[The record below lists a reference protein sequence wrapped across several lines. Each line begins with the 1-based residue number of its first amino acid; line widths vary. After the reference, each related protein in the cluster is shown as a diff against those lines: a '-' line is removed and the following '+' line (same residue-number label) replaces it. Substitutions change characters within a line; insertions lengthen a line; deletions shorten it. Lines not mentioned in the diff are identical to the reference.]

1 MKLPL
6 LTLKFSGNLSKLE
19 APFLS
24 DYYRVSLPHIRI
36 SLILGAIFYSAF
48 GILDALLMPE
58 QKSTIWFIRFVIV
71 CPVLF
76 GTLLASFS
84 KSFERYMQPLL
95 AGVFILAGGG
105 IICMIVIAPPP
116 VNYSYYAG
124 LLLVFIWGYTFSRV
138 RFLWA
143 SLAGWVQVV
152 LYEIA
157 AIWISPTPFA
167 VLLSNSFFL
176 ISTNVIGMLACYSI
190 EFYARRDFFL
200 RQQLE
205 IEREITERK
214 QAEEALRESE
224 ERYRGVFAGT
234 PDGIIIHDADGLI
247 LDANEAMAQRL
258 EIPREAILGRHLAEV
273 ITPDNAAN
281 MGKNARSTLAGQSHI
296 FETTYVS
303 ASGKMIPAEVHE
315 RRIQWRKGQAVL
327 SISRD
332 ITERKQA
339 EEALRESEEK
349 YRLIFE
355 NSPLG
360 LLYFDE
366 KGVIVACNDNFVQII
381 GSSQKALIG
390 LNMLNLP
397 DKNMVSTVQKA
408 LNGSTGLYEGAYS
421 SVTAKKTTPVRAL
434 FAPMISQGGHI
445 LGGAGIIEDITER
458 KQAEEAL
465 QQSEERFRSMIQ
477 SLSDIIFI
485 LDGNGQL
492 TYESPSATRILGY
505 QPGYFIGKSPFT
517 HIHPDDLDQVVK
529 ALDEVFRSVNPGIP
543 TEFRARKAD
552 GTWICLEALGNNQFE
567 NPGIQGLVLTVRD
580 ISERKRTEHAL
591 QKSEERYRSLVE
603 NANEAIYVAQDGMI
617 KFVNRAGVEITGYSE
632 QEIISKPFIEF
643 IHPDDR
649 AIVGERY
656 LKRLR
661 GDGLESRYTFRL
673 IAKNGDI
680 KWLELGGALIDFE
693 GKPATLNVVT
703 DITERKRAEEE
714 LQESEER
721 FRSVVEKSLIGIAIV
736 DDAFRYIYVNDEF
749 CNLADY
755 LEQDILGKNFTF
767 LLAEESK
774 AMAAERYQRRQRGE
788 DVPSQY
794 EFLFVQKTGE
804 KRIGEVRSAVYL
816 DSLGKVKSV
825 IQVIDITDRKRAEEE
840 RRILQERL
848 QHADK
853 MEAIGTLAGG
863 IAHDFNHLLMGI
875 QGYASLS
882 LLDLDP
888 SHPHYERLRRIEEQV
903 QSGADL
909 TSQLL
914 GFARGGRY
922 EVNPA
927 DMNEVIEKTSSMFGR
942 TKKEISIH
950 RKQGKDLWSVEVD
963 RGQMEQVFLNLYINA
978 WQAMPGGGEIYLEAQ
993 NVLLNDEQA
1002 LSYSVKPGKYVKI
1015 MVTDTGTGMDEKTRE
1030 RIFDPFFT
1038 TKEMGRGTGLGMA
1051 TVYGIIKGHR
1061 GMIHVYSEPGQGT
1074 TFTIHLPA
1082 SDKEVVTEKAATGKI
1097 VSGTETIL
1105 VVDDEKMVLE
1115 VNRELLEFMGYRVY
1129 TVGSG
1134 QEAISVYMEKRNEI
1148 DLVILDMI
1156 MPGISGAETFDRL
1169 REINPG
1175 IKVLLSSGYSLTGKA
1190 QTIMDRGCNGFLQ
1203 KPFTQEQ
1210 LSSKVREL
1218 LD

>member
-1 MKLPL
+1 MKLHL

-36 SLILGAIFYSAF
+36 SLILGAIFYAAF

-58 QKSTIWFIRFVIV
+58 QKSTIWLIRIVIV
-71 CPVLF
+71 CPTLF
-76 GTLLASFS
+76 GILLASFS

-95 AGVFILAGGG
+95 AVVCILAGGG
-105 IICMIVIAPPP
+105 NICMIVIAPPQ

-124 LLLVFIWGYTFSRV
+124 LMLVSIWGYTFLRI

-143 SLAGWVQVV
+143 SLTGWVQVV

-176 ISTNVIGMLACYSI
+176 ISANVIGMLACYSI

-214 QAEEALRESE
+214 QAEKALRESE

-281 MGKNARSTLAGQSHI
+281 MGKNAQITLAGQSHI

-303 ASGKMIPAEVHE
+303 ASGKTIPAEVHE

-390 LNMLNLP
+390 LNMLNLH

-465 QQSEERFRSMIQ
+465 RESEERFRSMIQ

-603 NANEAIYVAQDGMI
+603 NANEAIFVAQDGML
-617 KFVNRAGVEITGYSE
+617 KFVNRAGVEIAGYSE
-632 QEIISKPFIEF
+632 QEALSKPFIEF

-661 GDGLESRYTFRL
+661 GERLESRYTFRL

-693 GKPATLNVVT
+693 GQPATLNVVT

-714 LQESEER
+714 
-721 FRSVVEKSLIGIAIV
+721 
-736 DDAFRYIYVNDEF
+736 
-749 CNLADY
+749 
-755 LEQDILGKNFTF
+755 
-767 LLAEESK
+767 
-774 AMAAERYQRRQRGE
+774 
-788 DVPSQY
+788 
-794 EFLFVQKTGE
+794 
-804 KRIGEVRSAVYL
+804 KRILE
-816 DSLGKVKSV
+816 
-825 IQVIDITDRKRAEEE
+825 
-840 RRILQERL
+840 ERL

-950 RKQGKDLWSVEVD
+950 RKHGNDLWSVEVD
-963 RGQMEQVFLNLYINA
+963 RGQMEQVFLNLYVNA

-1082 SDKEVVTEKAATGKI
+1082 SEKEVVKEKAATGKLAK
-1097 VSGTETIL
+1097 GTETIL

-1156 MPGISGAETFDRL
+1156 MPGISGSETFDRL

-1203 KPFTQEQ
+1203 KPFQPEQ